1 MHVYVCRR
9 MAARGLV
16 KKLKNYEQSSWLS
29 AGTSD
34 ERGEDETVRGLWRSH
49 LQKWPALR
57 FI

>member
-1 MHVYVCRR
+1 

-16 KKLKNYEQSSWLS
+16 KKLKNYEQSSWLF
-29 AGTSD
+29 AGTRD